1 MRMKMK
7 KNGDGSD
14 IVMIMLMI
22 IAVYV
27 IYFIDP
33 FTLNMTPWAFDV
45 WQLFKTVFKSTSA
58 G

>member
-1 MRMKMK
+1 MK

-14 IVMIMLMI
+14 IVMIMLII

-33 FTLNMTPWAFDV
+33 FTLNMTPRAFNV

-58 G
+58 GKMP